1 MSEEEERAVTSRD
14 FSAYGHPLEMVT
26 SFKYLGQVISAMY
39 NDWSELF
46 RNMVKAREVWRS
58 LSRILIR
65 EGVEPQVYGFLFK
78 AMVQ

>member
-26 SFKYLGQVISAMY
+26 SFKYLGRVISAMY
-39 NDWSELF
+39 NDWLELF

-65 EGVEPQVYGFLFK
+65 GGVEPQVYGFLFK

>member
-26 SFKYLGQVISAMY
+26 SFKYLGRVISAKY